1 MSQEL
6 WITFV
11 LAAAANTLA
20 PGPAIVLAI
29 KNGLFLGM
37 RKALYST
44 LGNITAIGGV
54 GLAVSLGLGA
64 LVTTRP
70 EIISFLRLAG
80 GSYLLWL
87 AFQNA
92 NRGMVSFEN
101 LGTAPSAAGPNTSSN
116 ISHNISPTPLALFR
130 QSLVVGL
137 TNPKMLTFL
146 LALFPF
152 FLDQSR
158 PVAPQFLLMTGTFMT
173 LSFVSLSSFALL
185 AVRLSGL
192 LCRPTVIRNM
202 NRTITCVFLGFGLLL
217 ISAGLSDLIR

>member
-6 WITFV
+6 WMTFV
-11 LAAAANTLA
+11 LAAAANTLT

-37 RKALYST
+37 RKALYSS
-44 LGNITAIGGV
+44 LGNITAIGCV

-80 GSYLLWL
+80 GTYLLWL
-87 AFQNA
+87 GHQNW
-92 NRGMVSFEN
+92 NRGMVS
-101 LGTAPSAAGPNTSSN
+101 LDGLSPRDSTDAGINAL
-116 ISHNISPTPLALFR
+116 PTPLVLFR
-130 QSLVVGL
+130 QALVVGL

-158 PVAPQFLLMTGTFMT
+158 PIAPQFLLMTGTFMT

-185 AVRLSGL
+185 AVHLSGL
-192 LCRPTVIRNM
+192 LRRPAVIRNM
-202 NRTITCVFLGFGLLL
+202 NRAITCIFVGFGLLL
-217 ISAGLSDLIR
+217 LWAGSTDFIG